1 MPPSLV
7 HRWAGLVGADRLV
20 MVYGMTE
27 GLGFTALRGDEWMDH
42 QGSVGRG
49 VRETEVRILGA
60 DGADLPPG
68 EIGEIYLRSPMTIR

>member
-1 MPPSLV
+1 
-7 HRWAGLVGADRLV
+7 

-49 VRETEVRILGA
+49 VRDTEVRILDA
-60 DGADLPPG
+60 DGRRLLPA
-68 EIGEIYLRSPMTIR
+68 RSARSTSAPP

>member
-1 MPPSLV
+1 M

-49 VRETEVRILGA
+49 VRDTEVRILDA
-60 DGADLPPG
+60 DGRRRARPARSARSTSAPP
-68 EIGEIYLRSPMTIR
+68 